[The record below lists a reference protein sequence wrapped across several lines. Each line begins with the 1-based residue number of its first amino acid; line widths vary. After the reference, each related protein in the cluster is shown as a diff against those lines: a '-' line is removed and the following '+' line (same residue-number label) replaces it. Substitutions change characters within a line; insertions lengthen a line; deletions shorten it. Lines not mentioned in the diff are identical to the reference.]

1 MVFSRRQVM
10 GTLSETFGH
19 RDFRAGQADV
29 IRSVINARPTI
40 AVLPTGAGKS
50 LCYQLPGCLF
60 PGTTLVISPLIA
72 LMRDQIHGLQ
82 AKGIPSASFDSAQN
96 EEERAH
102 AEMAFRSGELRFL
115 YVSPER
121 LANQRFLHLLQSENV
136 KIPLVAIDE
145 AHCVSRWGHDFRPA
159 YLEIEAFLKRLN
171 PPNVAAFTATATP
184 ELRQELGG
192 ALGFENPQIFVR
204 GFLRENI
211 FIETYQHRSEQ
222 SRQQAAY
229 ELVKDRSGTAPAL
242 IYAGTRRGCEE
253 MVAYLQSKGLR
264 AAFYHGGWNGDERQH
279 VQKLFID
286 NEVDALVATNAFG
299 MGIDKAHL
307 RLLIHLH
314 LPPSFEDYYQE
325 FGRVGRDGEAAR
337 AVLLWRGK
345 DYRTHDFLINQE
357 DGDGNQPDPRLVE
370 ARTRR
375 LQRVYEWAQA
385 GSCSWRRVLNYFGDP
400 AVEELGEDCQQ
411 CCRCRRRVETPT
423 QVLEGTEAFNRR
435 LILDAIANWQQHYG
449 RRKCAAIFSGSKA
462 SGIPTHVQGY
472 GQLASCSQSQ
482 VDELI
487 QELIDNN
494 YLCSSGSEYPV
505 LILAKEGVK
514 VLQGESELVGQVK
527 VTASPLEGLA
537 VTLKAWRRA
546 KAAEW
551 GRPAFHILTNKVLD
565 DVATAQPTTEAE
577 LLQVNGIGPKKI
589 ESIGFELL
597 ETIRQELKI

>member
-204 GFLRENI
+204 GFCAKIFSSKHINI
-211 FIETYQHRSEQ
+211 GPNKAVNKRPMSW
-222 SRQQAAY
+222 
-229 ELVKDRSGTAPAL
+229 LKTAPA
-242 IYAGTRRGCEE
+242 
-253 MVAYLQSKGLR
+253 
-264 AAFYHGGWNGDERQH
+264 
-279 VQKLFID
+279 
-286 NEVDALVATNAFG
+286 
-299 MGIDKAHL
+299 
-307 RLLIHLH
+307 
-314 LPPSFEDYYQE
+314 PP
-325 FGRVGRDGEAAR
+325 
-337 AVLLWRGK
+337 
-345 DYRTHDFLINQE
+345 
-357 DGDGNQPDPRLVE
+357 
-370 ARTRR
+370 
-375 LQRVYEWAQA
+375 
-385 GSCSWRRVLNYFGDP
+385 
-400 AVEELGEDCQQ
+400 
-411 CCRCRRRVETPT
+411 
-423 QVLEGTEAFNRR
+423 
-435 LILDAIANWQQHYG
+435 
-449 RRKCAAIFSGSKA
+449 
-462 SGIPTHVQGY
+462 
-472 GQLASCSQSQ
+472 
-482 VDELI
+482 
-487 QELIDNN
+487 
-494 YLCSSGSEYPV
+494 
-505 LILAKEGVK
+505 
-514 VLQGESELVGQVK
+514 
-527 VTASPLEGLA
+527 
-537 VTLKAWRRA
+537 
-546 KAAEW
+546 
-551 GRPAFHILTNKVLD
+551 RP
-565 DVATAQPTTEAE
+565 
-577 LLQVNGIGPKKI
+577 
-589 ESIGFELL
+589 
-597 ETIRQELKI
+597 